1 MVKYYGKLNLSKD
14 KAHWVIDAE
23 PHVNMRLKDLFRQI
37 NKHRTSGL
45 VLSNNPQNCKDLEWF
60 TLRYPLEMS
69 EDDAKALESGRSDY
83 DTRQER
89 LEQILLPDY
98 KPTQIDLAKP
108 ARNYQSV
115 AVDLW
120 MSCRRLLC
128 GDSVGL
134 GKTIIGIAGLVAA
147 ARDGMPAM
155 VVCQT
160 HLPTQWKQKFQEFAP
175 KVRVHIVKSRRPYNL
190 PEADVYLFSYS
201 KIIGWND
208 LIKTGFFKAT
218 VFDECQE
225 LRIPGSSKYQSC
237 QLASNL
243 ANYSLGLSATPV
255 YNYGDEIFSVVDL
268 IKKAALGTRTE
279 FLREWTGD
287 EYGYRI
293 KNPVALNAY
302 LLENHLMIRRT
313 AADVSREL
321 PPVNKIIHTVEYNES
336 TAKKH
341 EKDLKE
347 IAARVLEGSFVERGM
362 AARQLDSM
370 ARMITG
376 VAKAH
381 GVADYV
387 KLLLENGEK
396 VLLAGWHRSVYDI
409 WLKELKE
416 YNPVMYTGSETPI
429 QKNKSKEAFVN
440 GESQL
445 MIISLRS
452 GVGLDGLQSV
462 CNTVIIGELDWS
474 PAVIEQ
480 LIGRV
485 RRDGQESQVTAI
497 YLMSNNGTDPLMVD
511 LLGLKA
517 SQADGIMNGN
527 KGVMQTVTDDERIK
541 KLAKNIL
548 EKKN

>member
-1 MVKYYGKLNLSKD
+1 
-14 KAHWVIDAE
+14 
-23 PHVNMRLKDLFRQI
+23 
-37 NKHRTSGL
+37 
-45 VLSNNPQNCKDLEWF
+45 
-60 TLRYPLEMS
+60 
-69 EDDAKALESGRSDY
+69 
-83 DTRQER
+83 
-89 LEQILLPDY
+89 
-98 KPTQIDLAKP
+98 
-108 ARNYQSV
+108 
-115 AVDLW
+115 
-120 MSCRRLLC
+120 
-128 GDSVGL
+128 
-134 GKTIIGIAGLVAA
+134 
-147 ARDGMPAM
+147 
-155 VVCQT
+155 
-160 HLPTQWKQKFQEFAP
+160 
-175 KVRVHIVKSRRPYNL
+175 
-190 PEADVYLFSYS
+190 
-201 KIIGWND
+201 
-208 LIKTGFFKAT
+208 
-218 VFDECQE
+218 
-225 LRIPGSSKYQSC
+225 
-237 QLASNL
+237 
-243 ANYSLGLSATPV
+243 
-255 YNYGDEIFSVVDL
+255 
-268 IKKAALGTRTE
+268 
-279 FLREWTGD
+279 
-287 EYGYRI
+287 
-293 KNPVALNAY
+293 
-302 LLENHLMIRRT
+302 
-313 AADVSREL
+313 
-321 PPVNKIIHTVEYNES
+321 
-336 TAKKH
+336 
-341 EKDLKE
+341 
-347 IAARVLEGSFVERGM
+347 
-362 AARQLDSM
+362 DSM

-541 KLAKNIL
+541 
-548 EKKN
+548 